1 MVLKFHKARLLYIF
15 DKYLFKILKHRM
27 YMKLLVI
34 DFLIKVVG
42 LLFATLKNIILDM
55 LKSIE
60 IRIKVGFYETFT
72 P

>member
-1 MVLKFHKARLLYIF
+1 VVLK
-15 DKYLFKILKHRM
+15 YLVKISKRRM

>member
-1 MVLKFHKARLLYIF
+1 MVLK
-15 DKYLFKILKHRM
+15 YLVKISKRRM

>member
-1 MVLKFHKARLLYIF
+1 
-15 DKYLFKILKHRM
+15 M